1 MARLFTA
8 PALDL
13 DDQRVVEDVHA
24 LRAEMASSLRA
35 PRRWTS
41 GLRRTTQARAI
52 QGSNSIE
59 GYSVT
64 DQDALAAVEDEAPL
78 TADQRTWAE
87 IVGYRRVLTYVL
99 GMATSRGFRLDAMT
113 LRSMHFMLLEHDL
126 SKAPGQYRT
135 GPVFVHDDA
144 GPSTRVPTT
153 TRSAASLTRWS
164 RAWTT
169 KATWIPWSAL
179 RWRTSTS

>member
-35 PRRWTS
+35 PRRWTG

-59 GYSVT
+59 G
-64 DQDALAAVEDEAPL
+64 
-78 TADQRTWAE
+78 
-87 IVGYRRVLTYVL
+87 
-99 GMATSRGFRLDAMT
+99 
-113 LRSMHFMLLEHDL
+113 
-126 SKAPGQYRT
+126 
-135 GPVFVHDDA
+135 
-144 GPSTRVPTT
+144 
-153 TRSAASLTRWS
+153 
-164 RAWTT
+164 
-169 KATWIPWSAL
+169 
-179 RWRTSTS
+179 